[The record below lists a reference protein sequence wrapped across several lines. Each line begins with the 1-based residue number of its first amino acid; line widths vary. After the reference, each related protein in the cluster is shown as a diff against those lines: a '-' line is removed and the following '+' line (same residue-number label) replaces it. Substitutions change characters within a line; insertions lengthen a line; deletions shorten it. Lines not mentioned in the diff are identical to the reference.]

1 MGRIINTLRYGRA
14 KTKTF
19 IISVFVLMVAAIV
32 LGIIGINRM
41 NIIMLGISMVLFI
54 ICIIM
59 VFRLEGVTKGVDPDS
74 ESESE
79 SKMSVDQRTGTT
91 KASGNAEREGGER
104 REKADDGV
112 RLNRGEDGR
121 EKAVEEVRTDRE
133 EDRHRTAEEAAD
145 LRGEARRKAAQER
158 LYSTLR
164 GKSRGPKAIRANL
177 EKKLLLEIIKA
188 NKRSAAVE
196 RKVLSKRMK
205 EASKARRRKI
215 GEMRSRT
222 GERAVPTGTVRTAEN
237 ARTSANRS
245 PEAKRMRDDDREE
258 KKNRDGEEKT
268 KKSRDGDTSES
279 GRPDN
284 KGTEGKRERV
294 SDGSV
299 SAPERST
306 RSDNKTDYRTYT
318 KNEFKRLRKVYKI
331 PKNACRIVID
341 SCKSLAIDHAPALFW
356 AKKGRFYI
364 LAFEETAR
372 CETLP
377 MSNTAVS
384 YKKNIREDEI
394 IKYNAMREMG
404 VYKEFEDM
412 MPTFSIH
419 GGSAGNEYFK
429 NLYVVG
435 KDLEITPRSLRS
447 LMTQFD
453 FKIHIFDN
461 LGIKGNYSKYFRK
474 AYEQRIMWTD
484 GVISQNQYQNNI
496 RDILQSMVDDDSII
510 RYDFMEDLGKMVH
523 HRLITDEYAEFYKNK
538 RL

>member
-59 VFRLEGVTKGVDPDS
+59 VFKLESATKNVGPENESSDKTSGS
-74 ESESE
+74 E
-79 SKMSVDQRTGTT
+79 RTGTT
-91 KASGNAEREGGER
+91 RASAGADRENTER
-104 REKADDGV
+104 REKTGDESRASRVEG
-112 RLNRGEDGR
+112 GR
-121 EKAVEEVRTDRE
+121 EKAGGDVRTDRK
-133 EDRHRTAEEAAD
+133 DRHRAAD
-145 LRGEARRKAAQER
+145 DPTGSKREENRKAAEEK
-158 LYSTLR
+158 LYKTLR

-188 NKRSAAVE
+188 NKRSAVIE
-196 RKVLSKRMK
+196 RRVLEKRMK
-205 EASKARRRKI
+205 EASKARTRKI
-215 GEMRSRT
+215 REMRTKAEDRTNTSGATRT
-222 GERAVPTGTVRTAEN
+222 GNVRNAVGEN
-237 ARTSANRS
+237 SD
-245 PEAKRMRDDDREE
+245 E
-258 KKNRDGEEKT
+258 
-268 KKSRDGDTSES
+268 KKSREDDIKAEKRSRGDDGSEA
-279 GRPDN
+279 
-284 KGTEGKRERV
+284 GTETE
-294 SDGSV
+294 
-299 SAPERST
+299 SAEIPNTFERSS
-306 RSDNKTDYRTYT
+306 RSDKKTDYRTYT
-318 KNEFKRLRKVYKI
+318 KNEFKRLRRVYKI
-331 PKNACRIVID
+331 PKDACRIVID

-377 MSNTAVS
+377 MSNMSVS

-419 GGSAGNEYFK
+419 GGSTDNEYFK
-429 NLYVVG
+429 NLYIVG
-435 KDLEITPRSLRS
+435 KDLEITPRSLRM
-447 LMTQFD
+447 LMTKFD
-453 FKIHIFDN
+453 FKIHIFDS
-461 LGIKGNYSKYFRK
+461 LGIKGIYSKYFKK

-496 RDILQSMVDDDSII
+496 RDVLQSMVDDDTII